1 MNKEQH
7 VEAVDAALDA
17 LAADSDV
24 TLAEYIEALDD
35 LKSRIEAA
43 AQCAKDEASQQ

>member
-1 MNKEQH
+1 MNKDKH

-24 TLAEYIEALDD
+24 THEEYIEALDD
-35 LKSRIEAA
+35 LASRIEAA
-43 AQCAKDEASQQ
+43 SRSAKEAPK